1 MILYEFDQKTHDK
14 ILYEDGREDGRE
26 NERITNIKS
35 IMQKLGMSAQKAMDI
50 LNITPSE
57 QTKYLPQL
65 QN

>member
-14 ILYEDGREDGRE
+14 IMYEDGREDGRE

-57 QTKYLPQL
+57 QTKYLLQL